1 MPATLYLITPLIALL
16 ASGLVIAVIRFLD
29 VLERESW
36 WAIGLCLSL
45 IHI

>member
-1 MPATLYLITPLIALL
+1 MPALLYLITPLIALL

-36 WAIGLCLSL
+36 
-45 IHI
+45 